1 MFCQYSFCCSS
12 SSLRGFTLPFLQVNY
27 PFSWWNSNLFVAS
40 APSKNGWPQD
50 RVPEFQHDNPL
61 VIPIKMAISGSIPWR
76 IPAAPTSAGDLAPP
90 QWPLL
95 SAGQSCQDAFSGI
108 FQKGGWSMIS
118 SIHLSIYPS
127 HHLSIYP
134 SNHRSIYP
142 SIHLSIDPSI
152 HLTIYPSIHLT
163 IDPSIHRSIYPSI
176 HLSI

>member
-76 IPAAPTSAGDLAPP
+76 IPSGPDICRRSGTTTVASSLSWTILPGR
-90 QWPLL
+90 LL
-95 SAGQSCQDAFSGI
+95 WYFSE
-108 FQKGGWSMIS
+108 GGMEYDI
-118 SIHLSIYPS
+118 IYPS
-127 HHLSIYP
+127 IHRSIYP

-152 HLTIYPSIHLT
+152 HLTIYPSIRL
-163 IDPSIHRSIYPSI
+163 SIYPS
-176 HLSI
+176 HHRSI